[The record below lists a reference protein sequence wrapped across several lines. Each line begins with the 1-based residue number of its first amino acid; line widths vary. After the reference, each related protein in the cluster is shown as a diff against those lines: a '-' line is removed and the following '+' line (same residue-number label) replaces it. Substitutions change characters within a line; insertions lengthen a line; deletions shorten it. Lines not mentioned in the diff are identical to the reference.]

1 MVRLVLLLIG
11 ARALRRRWPL
21 LVAAGVLW
29 MALGSLLIG
38 DVSADGT
45 LSIAFESLAVLLVL
59 EGLGALLG
67 ALGMGVRAAQAA
79 AWRGAILLVLGVL
92 LLRPFD
98 HGLPDALLFGL
109 AFLAD
114 GGLRVASAW
123 VVRFSGWRW
132 ALAAGLA
139 ELALAVLVLASWPVP
154 HTVLVPFCFG
164 VALLASGWSL
174 ARLGVELRRLPRGAS
189 LTALPLY
196 ATRRWAVRDALP
208 DHVPHYDPPEPMTL
222 YVWTPT
228 GSAEDPRRQLL
239 IDRYIAAVDKDGD
252 ISTGHSALEVLPDVY
267 ISHYPAV
274 EIDHKPDDFT
284 RILRAGPENDI
295 AGRWQPNHAFE
306 VAHWCEADAKVV
318 FPRYDATALRAFWDV
333 YRADSTYNLTSRS
346 CSTVT
351 SLAIESALEGI
362 CGGRWPLAKAF
373 WLALDPRVWLA
384 AILRRRGA
392 TMAWTPGLIL
402 DYARV
407 LEGIVERHAIGRQ
420 PRAHRPGDRAQA
432 VRPS

>member
-11 ARALRRRWPL
+11 ARALRRRW
-21 LVAAGVLW
+21 LVLPVVGALW
-29 MALGSLLIG
+29 MALGGLLIG
-38 DVSADGT
+38 DVSADGK
-45 LSIAFESLAVLLVL
+45 LSIAFETLAVLLVV

-67 ALGMGVRAAQAA
+67 ALGVGLRTAQAG
-79 AWRGAILLVLGVL
+79 AWRGLVLLVLGVL

-123 VVRFSGWRW
+123 VVRFAGWRW
-132 ALAAGLA
+132 ALVAGLA
-139 ELALAVLVLASWPVP
+139 ELALAALIFASWPVP
-154 HTVLVPFCFG
+154 HTVIVPFCFG

-174 ARLGVELRRLPRGAS
+174 VRLGLELRRLPPGAS

-196 ATRRWAVRDALP
+196 ATRRWAVRDPLP
-208 DHVPHYDPPEPMTL
+208 GHTPDYDPPAPMVL
-222 YVWTPT
+222 YVWTPV
-228 GSAEDPRRQLL
+228 GSAEDPERRLL

-274 EIDHKPDDFT
+274 EIDHKPDEFT

-295 AGRWQPNHAFE
+295 PGRWQPNHAVE
-306 VAHWCEADAKVV
+306 VSHWCEADARVV
-318 FPRYDATALRAFWDV
+318 FPRYDAAALRAFWDV
-333 YRADSTYNLTSRS
+333 YRADPTYNLTSRS

-362 CGGRWPLAKAF
+362 CGGRWPLLKAL
-373 WLALDPRVWLA
+373 WLSLDPRVWLA

-407 LEGIVERHAIGRQ
+407 LQGIVERHAIGR
-420 PRAHRPGDRAQA
+420 PP
-432 VRPS
+432 P